1 MARPNSNGIVALH
14 DDKESDSGFFC
25 MKLVDYLNEEAQMGT
40 EFYEV
45 LWHERFA
52 QAKAGECAYRDKCP
66 IYAKSNLKLSS
77 KTVRLKEKNEK

>member
-1 MARPNSNGIVALH
+1 MVKIEG
-14 DDKESDSGFFC
+14 K
-25 MKLVDYLNEEAQMGT
+25 

>member
-25 MKLVDYLNEEAQMGT
+25 MKLVGYLNEEAEMGT

-52 QAKAGECAYRDKCP
+52 
-66 IYAKSNLKLSS
+66 
-77 KTVRLKEKNEK
+77 

>member
-14 DDKESDSGFFC
+14 DDKESNGGFFC
-25 MKLVDYLNEEAQMGT
+25 IKLVGYLNEEAEMGT

-52 QAKAGECAYRDKCP
+52 QAKAGDVP
-66 IYAKSNLKLSS
+66 IGINAPFMPNLTSN
-77 KTVRLKEKNEK
+77 